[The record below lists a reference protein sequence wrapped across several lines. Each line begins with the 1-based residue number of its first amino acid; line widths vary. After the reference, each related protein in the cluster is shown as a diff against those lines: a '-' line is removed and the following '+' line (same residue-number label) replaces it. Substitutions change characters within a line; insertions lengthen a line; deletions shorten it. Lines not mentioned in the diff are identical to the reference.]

1 MASEINTVFKD
12 IEKIVGKGLIL
23 YANEYEDAERVSS
36 GSLNLDFA
44 MGGGFPKGHI
54 VEVYGPYASGKTTV
68 ALVYAANLQRMD
80 PSAYVVYFDAETTA
94 SRSLMESYGLNM
106 DRTILVQ
113 TNVAED
119 IIDSIIRLLDG
130 AAPALIIVDS
140 IPSMVPSKVNLG
152 SAADMTI
159 GLLPKLLSEHIRRI
173 KQRLYNTNS
182 TMILINQLREKP
194 GVMHGNPEVRPGGR
208 AVGFAISI
216 DLEVRRGDLI
226 IDEKTKNQIGHQM
239 RIKVTK
245 NKCSPHINTVAM
257 CPLYYGVGIDKVQ
270 EIFDM
275 MLNTE
280 KIVRAGAYYKF
291 NDAEGK
297 PVERYLPEDLITDEK
312 ERIVLNFQGKDSFIN
327 HLRLDTELCDCFE
340 DMLRGN
346 DVPLEKIINAPPA
359 NAEAS

>member
-1 MASEINTVFKD
+1 M
-12 IEKIVGKGLIL
+12 
-23 YANEYEDAERVSS
+23 
-36 GSLNLDFA
+36 
-44 MGGGFPKGHI
+44 
-54 VEVYGPYASGKTTV
+54 
-68 ALVYAANLQRMD
+68 
-80 PSAYVVYFDAETTA
+80 
-94 SRSLMESYGLNM
+94 
-106 DRTILVQ
+106 
-113 TNVAED
+113 
-119 IIDSIIRLLDG
+119 
-130 AAPALIIVDS
+130 
-140 IPSMVPSKVNLG
+140 
-152 SAADMTI
+152 
-159 GLLPKLLSEHIRRI
+159 
-173 KQRLYNTNS
+173 
-182 TMILINQLREKP
+182 
-194 GVMHGNPEVRPGGR
+194 NPEVRPGGR

-346 DVPLEKIINAPPA
+346 DVPLEKIINQPK
-359 NAEAS
+359 NIDKTS